1 MNTLLQETMTKET
14 ELPPVVNN
22 IFAPSAENPGQ
33 FELIGGRCDACDD
46 YSFPRSEHC
55 CHCHADTRKVSL
67 GTDGTIYSFT
77 VVRTK
82 PPLELP
88 QPYAVAYIDLE
99 DVPLRVFC
107 LLDPAQTGDAI
118 IGASVR
124 LSVGPL
130 GVNNAGQHCLRPF
143 FQLLLNNRDT

>member
-1 MNTLLQETMTKET
+1 MNTDLQETITKET

-22 IFAPSAENPGQ
+22 IFAPSAEDPGR
-33 FELIGGRCDACDD
+33 FELLGGRCDACDD
-46 YSFPRSEHC
+46 YSFPKSEYCH
-55 CHCHADTRKVSL
+55 HCHAGTRMISL
-67 GTDGTIYSFT
+67 GTDGVIYSFT

-82 PPLELP
+82 PPLGLP
-88 QPYAVAYIDLE
+88 QPYAVAYIDLK

-107 LLDPAQTGDAI
+107 LLDPEQTGDAV

-130 GVNNAGQHCLRPF
+130 GVNNAGQDCLRPF
-143 FQLLLNNRDT
+143 FQLLAKNRDT